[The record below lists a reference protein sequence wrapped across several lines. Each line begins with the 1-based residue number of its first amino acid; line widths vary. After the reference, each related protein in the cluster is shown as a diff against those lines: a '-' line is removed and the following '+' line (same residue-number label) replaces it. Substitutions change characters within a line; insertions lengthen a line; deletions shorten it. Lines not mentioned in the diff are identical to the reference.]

1 MSQVKVVNGD
11 LYIIFQEYKDDTL
24 MSYKLDNGA
33 EIDFFYN
40 DSMEYELSQLIL
52 PNFEAQVNRGK
63 LDSVP
68 MELVNTQLTD
78 DKVTLSIK
86 ILNDTVNITLDYSSI
101 QNI

>member
-11 LYIIFQEYKDDTL
+11 LYIIFQECQDDPL

-86 ILNDTVNITLDYSSI
+86 ILNDTINITLDYSSI

>member
-11 LYIIFQEYKDDTL
+11 LYIIFQECKDDTL

-86 ILNDTVNITLDYSSI
+86 ILNDTINITLDYSSI